1 MNILD
6 FKRAITAQPLFDGFW
21 TFDSTASALSGFTIT
36 TSNPSEIVIVWGD
49 NTTSTVASS
58 AVTTSHIYSA

>member
-1 MNILD
+1 MNIVD
-6 FKRAITAQPLFDGFW
+6 FKRAIIAQPLVDGFW
-21 TFDSTASALSGFTIT
+21 IFDSTASVLSGFTIT

-58 AVTTSHIYSA
+58 PVVTSHTYT